1 MKHVHGLRVGP
12 VAFRIGS
19 DWAAPIAALR
29 ALYAGYPTV
38 EVPDCTARLSATR
51 PWRRWVRPQVTIGG
65 DLTLPGTVPL
75 PLAQGLLAAEMAM
88 NLQVALGWRRHLL
101 LHAAVVERD
110 GDAVI
115 LTGESGAGKS
125 TLAAL
130 LSVRGWR
137 LLGDEFAMLSPV
149 DGMLAPHP
157 RLVSLK
163 NESVAAVAA
172 ALPPSGSGARWGP
185 WLRGTPKGDI
195 RHLVPDARARDDMDV
210 PARPV
215 LILFPRFGAA
225 AASRPVLPSEAFA
238 RLTAASTNY
247 VNQGEAG
254 FAALTRLVR
263 GVPAMAIDYPD
274 GAAGVAAVEDAW
286 TRR

>member
-1 MKHVHGLRVGP
+1 MRHAYVLRVGP
-12 VAFRIGS
+12 VSFRIGS
-19 DWAAPIAALR
+19 DWAAPGAELR
-29 ALYAGYPTV
+29 DLYAGFPAAD
-38 EVPDCTARLSATR
+38 VPDCTVRLAAPR
-51 PWRRWVRPQVTIGG
+51 PWRRWVRPQVAIGG

-75 PLAQGLLAAEMAM
+75 PLEHALLAAEMAM

-101 LHAAVVERD
+101 LHAAVVEKD
-110 GDAVI
+110 GQAAI

-130 LSVRGWR
+130 LTGRGWR
-137 LLGDEFAMLSPV
+137 LLGDEFALLSPA
-149 DGMLAPHP
+149 DGLLSPHP

-172 ALPPSGSGARWGP
+172 VLPGARWGP

-195 RHLVPDARARDDMDV
+195 RHLVPDARARDAMDE
-210 PARPV
+210 PARPA

-225 AASRPVLPSEAFA
+225 PATRALLPSEAFA

-247 VNQGEAG
+247 VNLGEAG
-254 FAALTRLVR
+254 FRALTRLVR
-263 GVPAMAIDYPD
+263 DVPAVAIDYPD
-274 GAAGVAAVEDAW
+274 GPAGITAVEDAW